1 MSSSD
6 LTQHPVSS
14 AGPPFG
20 CSNIADAA
28 IACQD
33 SLTSCSTISYL
44 WDEWAENRLADFR
57 LWDASI
63 GASSKSG
70 SSLEDR
76 LISTPRMKSVIL
88 GLLNVLKV
96 TIDEGRELGES

>member
-1 MSSSD
+1 MSSSN

-14 AGPPFG
+14 ADPPFG

-28 IACQD
+28 IACRN
-33 SLTSCSTISYL
+33 SLTSCNTISYL

-63 GASSKSG
+63 GASSQSG

-76 LISTPRMKSVIL
+76 LISTPHIKKVIL
-88 GLLNVLKV
+88 SLLNVFKV
-96 TIDEGRELGES
+96 TIDECREFGES